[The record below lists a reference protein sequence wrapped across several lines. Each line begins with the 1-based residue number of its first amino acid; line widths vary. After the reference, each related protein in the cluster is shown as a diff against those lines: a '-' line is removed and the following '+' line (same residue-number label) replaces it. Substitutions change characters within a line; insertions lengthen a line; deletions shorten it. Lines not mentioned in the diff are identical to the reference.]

1 MSDVP
6 EPDRQKTPR
15 RDARL
20 EGFLRRAAPILAAER
35 GLTPQASV
43 KLRTIADEMQ
53 LSEELRRQAWELLQQ
68 GPPAARHYS
77 RYERAFAAYLK
88 KQFDGRS
95 GSIVT
100 HDVEQKALRVAAD
113 KYQLDGHAAREILS
127 EIVRK
132 LGLRR
137 ISMTEA
143 ERHVETTAR
152 EVIGDAVWVD
162 IDTRQRLV
170 ELGEEWGVA
179 KEQVAAIV
187 EFLCRGNRERRRRQQ
202 VRNNLLVALGAIA
215 ILAALG
221 TFMSLSWE
229 RIAGR
234 SEPIDE
240 AEGKSGPDTDSGA
253 FRPPAWWNDPMRT
266 AVGNA
271 LARVAGFDDWGRDLA
286 SSEPTR
292 RDAAYRRLVALLA
305 DRHDQPETRRR
316 LEAIVAE
323 VLAGEPDDA
332 AFDRTLSELLGLA
345 KPPTDGLPGGEDF
358 YRRGASIIAFV
369 ATFAGEVRHPTAR
382 RERTLEAI
390 GQLTGTVAAAD
401 DPDLLDRALIDYFGL
416 CRERLLGAA
425 VESPGTGVQRFDQL
439 MTVARDR
446 IDDAERGRWTT
457 ELLVELL
464 RKSPSEWARYR
475 QLIETATSKGNQPNV
490 PALLEFLEAP
500 TDRALAEHLADR
512 LRTTYRLTVED
523 RSPESVAAALRRQL
537 GLSAAVI
544 ARATPALW
552 NRLAGRIPPD
562 RGNELD
568 RLSRVER
575 GAMLAELAQ
584 LATIAVR
591 LIATPDRGKEIDQA
605 LRDKLASIESTEPS
619 GEPAEVPSDSD
630 DESAAATRQ
639 LVNRIDA
646 LADANLSVGLQT
658 LRTLGARLKDGV
670 SLEGERDAAA
680 RVAAYLLTPRV
691 AADQQRVLA
700 EIGDLG
706 SWTDLI
712 FAIVD
717 ALSYPETRVDL
728 AADVVGAIRSDSGL
742 SLDGRPTTPIELQRQ
757 LLEHLLG
764 RSESAAPSTGPAPDP
779 TAAAVATLDRLLV
792 ETYRQ
797 RTLALAPA
805 GTTPTGSSTVP
816 GDAIEQAA
824 REWLRW
830 SLADRPELAD
840 APAYH
845 EFERRLAAAYY
856 LAADDL
862 QGSIAVQRCW
872 IDLVGAWV
880 VRRQPERAAEA
891 ERTIENYR
899 KRCAGR
905 TDGLDQLIDGE
916 RTLLQLWM
924 MIR

>member
-53 LSEELRRQAWELLQQ
+53 LSEELRQQAWELLQQ
-68 GPPAARHYS
+68 GPPTARHYS

-88 KQFDGRS
+88 KQFEGRN

-100 HDVEQKALRVAAD
+100 YDVEQKALRVAAD
-113 KYQLDGHAAREILS
+113 KYQLDGHAAREILG
-127 EIVRK
+127 EVVRK

-202 VRNNLLVALGAIA
+202 VRNNLFVALGAIA

-221 TFMSLSWE
+221 TFMSLSWD

-234 SEPIDE
+234 AEPIE
-240 AEGKSGPDTDSGA
+240 EVNGKSDPVAAGGA

-286 SSEPTR
+286 SSEPSR
-292 RDAAYRRLVALLA
+292 RDEAYRRLVALLA
-305 DRHDQPETRRR
+305 NRHDQPETRRR

-332 AFDRTLSELLGLA
+332 AFDRILSELLGLA
-345 KPPTDGLPGGEDF
+345 KPPTDGLPGGDDF
-358 YRRGASIIAFV
+358 YRRGASVITFV
-369 ATFAGEVRHPTAR
+369 ATFAGEVRHPAAR
-382 RERTLEAI
+382 RDRTLEAL

-401 DPDLLDRALIDYFGL
+401 DPALLDRALVDYFGL

-425 VESPGTGVQRFDQL
+425 VENPGTGVQRFDQL
-439 MTVARDR
+439 MTAARDR
-446 IDDAERGRWTT
+446 VDDAERGRWTT

-464 RKSPSEWARYR
+464 RNSPSEWARYR

-500 TDRALAEHLADR
+500 ADRALAEHLADR

-523 RSPESVAAALRRQL
+523 RSPEEVAAALRRQL

-544 ARATPALW
+544 SRATPALW
-552 NRLAGRIPPD
+552 NRLAGRVPPD

-575 GAMLAELAQ
+575 GAMLAELSQ

-591 LIATPDRGKEIDQA
+591 LIATPDRGKELDQS

-619 GEPAEVPSDSD
+619 GEPAELPSS

-646 LADANLSVGLQT
+646 LDDANLSVGLQT
-658 LRTLGARLKDGV
+658 LRTLGARLKEGV

-680 RVAAYLLTPRV
+680 RVAAYLLTPRA

-700 EIGDLG
+700 EIADLG
-706 SWTDLI
+706 RWTDLI

-717 ALSYPETRVDL
+717 ALSYPETRVDV
-728 AADVVGAIRSDSGL
+728 AADVVAAIRSDSGL
-742 SLDGRPTTPIELQRQ
+742 SLDGRPTTPIDLQQQ
-757 LLEHLLG
+757 LLEHLLA
-764 RSESAAPSTGPAPDP
+764 RSETEATSIGPAPDP

-805 GTTPTGSSTVP
+805 GTTPAMSSAVP
-816 GDAIEQAA
+816 GEAIEQAA

-830 SLADRPELAD
+830 SLADRPELSE
-840 APAYH
+840 APAYR

-862 QGSIAVQRCW
+862 QGTVAVQRCW

-880 VRRQPERAAEA
+880 VRRQPEKAAEA